1 MYGTAEKLKRALAM
15 LLSILMLVTVLPVS
29 ALAETGTSA
38 EDPATEATVIEESAE
53 VSADPELEQPS
64 AEEETPE
71 EPEPT
76 ATPEPVPTAIPRP
89 DYIFPQ
95 AEVKLADILE
105 KLRIDLGVSYELD
118 LVVDNSLLTPSHKVV
133 NELIL
138 EQVTLTAKVSF
149 RYTVLTLQRGEVV
162 YTRGKKRNGI
172 AYISVSYA
180 VFFRDKKIPK

>member
-38 EDPATEATVIEESAE
+38 EDPATEATVTEESAE

-64 AEEETPE
+64 AEEET
-71 EPEPT
+71 EPT

-149 RYTVLTLQRGEVV
+149 RYTVLTLQGGRSSIPEE
-162 YTRGKKRNGI
+162 KRET
-172 AYISVSYA
+172 A
-180 VFFRDKKIPK
+180 